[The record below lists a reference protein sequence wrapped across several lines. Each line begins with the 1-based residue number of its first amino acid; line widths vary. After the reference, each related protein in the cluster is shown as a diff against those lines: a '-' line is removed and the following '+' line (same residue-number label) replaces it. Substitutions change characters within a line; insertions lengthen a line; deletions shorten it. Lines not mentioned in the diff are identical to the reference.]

1 MLIMLIMLGCSCV
14 ILCSVSD
21 VGEFARAKA
30 SSGPS
35 EAKAATL
42 ATMKS

>member
-1 MLIMLIMLGCSCV
+1 LR
-14 ILCSVSD
+14 SVSD

-42 ATMKS
+42 ATIS

>member
-1 MLIMLIMLGCSCV
+1 MLIMLGCV
-14 ILCSVSD
+14 ILRSVSD
-21 VGEFARAKA
+21 VGEFVQAKA
-30 SSGPS
+30 FSGPS